1 MALSPGMIYFGLPA
15 EAARSGLTSLPP
27 LGVLEGIG
35 TLFGSLAELM
45 PGEQT
50 TLTGILRLR
59 AGLFLAC
66 GFGLMLIGGVLGP

>member
-1 MALSPGMIYFGLPA
+1 M
-15 EAARSGLTSLPP
+15 
-27 LGVLEGIG
+27 G

-50 TLTGILRLR
+50 TLAGILRLW

-66 GFGLMLIGGVLGP
+66 GFGLMLIGGVRGP